1 MHHPQ
6 LKEPRSRVYV
16 DVFEQDHFADSEWHN
31 EVGKEEDH
39 FRWGQDSELAAVTQ
53 GEECLKLCVSQISFR
68 CVCLTHQSQLEDQGQ
83 EV

>member
-1 MHHPQ
+1 M
-6 LKEPRSRVYV
+6 YA
-16 DVFEQDHFADSEWHN
+16 DVFDEDRFADSERHN

-39 FRWGQDSELAAVTQ
+39 FRRGRDSELAAVTQ

-68 CVCLTHQSQLEDQGQ
+68 CVCLTRQSQLEDQGR